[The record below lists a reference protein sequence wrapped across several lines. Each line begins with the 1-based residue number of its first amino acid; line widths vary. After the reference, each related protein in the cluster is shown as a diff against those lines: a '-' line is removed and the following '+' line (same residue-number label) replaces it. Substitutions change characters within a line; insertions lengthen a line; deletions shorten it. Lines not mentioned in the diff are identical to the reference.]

1 MPDEAID
8 AWEAELAQ
16 EDDKTRVR
24 ELNRRIERFADAG
37 HGSCVLRDPRAARI
51 VQEVLFH
58 DHRDEY
64 DLLAWAIMPNHV
76 HVVLEPL
83 GDHRLSKI
91 VQALKGVSSKGM
103 GKLNGTRGR
112 LWQPDYFDRLIR
124 DDGHLERVVR
134 YLEWNP
140 VKAGLCWE
148 PKGWHWSSANPD
160 ARKRLGISADQGSA
174 HR

>member
-8 AWEAELAQ
+8 AWEAELAH
-16 EDDKTRVR
+16 EDDKARVR
-24 ELNRRIERFADAG
+24 EMNRRIERFADAG

-83 GDHRLSKI
+83 SDHRLSKI
-91 VQALKGVSSKGM
+91 VQALKGVSSKGI
-103 GKLNGTRGR
+103 GKLNGTCGR

-124 DDGHLERVVR
+124 DDGHLERIIR

-148 PKGWHWSSANPD
+148 PKGWHWSSASAD
-160 ARKRLGISADQGSA
+160 ARKRLGIVADQGSV